1 MKLGTAFIGVLF
13 YGTVLAPLYTV
24 LFLRNFKKGLPDFSE
39 SPIKFDTRT
48 SKMLRISSVAGIR
61 QMPAKA
67 IKQGLPS
74 KLEVPVIIA
83 FYALISLLS
92 QDYSII
98 LATRPEP
105 TVLPPSRA
113 LGNEIWMFF
122 LVFATY
128 YSSYYLIWHYIF
140 TVLKN
145 FRAKIEPA
153 AKYRFSPYP
162 SLLHGASTMYK

>member
-1 MKLGTAFIGVLF
+1 
-13 YGTVLAPLYTV
+13 
-24 LFLRNFKKGLPDFSE
+24 
-39 SPIKFDTRT
+39 
-48 SKMLRISSVAGIR
+48 MLV
-61 QMPAKA
+61 
-67 IKQGLPS
+67 
-74 KLEVPVIIA
+74 
-83 FYALISLLS
+83 F
-92 QDYSII
+92 DYSMIV
-98 LATRPEP
+98 ATRPEP

-162 SLLHGASTMYK
+162 SLLHGASTMFDISLRKYSFNVSKNNKLNIFQFMYILLSMYIWFRNFIIIPNSNTFVNINNIHYFLANFIYFLIWFIRTFYVKFV